1 MHGRR
6 MADAKKNNPIKPGSR
21 KGNYRVGKKKT
32 TMKKLKDLIEKAKS
46 DEDLKRKP
54 ECINCTGRNA
64 VNPN

>member
-1 MHGRR
+1 
-6 MADAKKNNPIKPGSR
+6 
-21 KGNYRVGKKKT
+21 
-32 TMKKLKDLIEKAKS
+32 MKKLKDLIEKAKS